1 MKNKTIHVITNKV
14 WYTLFSKG
22 WDQIRSEVNTNVFV
36 HVSDHLKM
44 RVNRQLHEQI
54 KDNIRL

>member
-36 HVSDHLKM
+36 YVHDHLKM

-54 KDNIRL
+54 KDNMKL

>member
-36 HVSDHLKM
+36 HVHDHLKM